1 MDVAIDIAEHVAGKK
16 ALEAAALKLAD
27 RLVPLLAK

>member
-1 MDVAIDIAEHVAGKK
+1 MDVAVDIAEHVAGKK

-27 RLVPLLAK
+27 RIVPALVR